1 MADTPLRVIIIGAGI
16 GGLAL
21 GQALAGAGVDVQIH
35 ERNHNAADWLQGYR
49 LNINPHGARALH
61 QCLPAPLWE
70 AFVATSVAP
79 PAGITFRTER
89 LTELLTLRRDDMIG
103 GSADPAR
110 GQYGVSR
117 LVLRNLLLAG
127 LHDVVRF
134 GATFERYTVGDNGRI
149 TAHFTDGSTAT
160 GDVLIGAD
168 GANSR
173 VRGQYL
179 PRAGRVETAAA
190 SIAGRL
196 PLTPQTRSWLP
207 EHLANGMTLVM
218 PPAGMSVFA
227 AAFAGRAQLT
237 EAIRDGHDL
246 AGLGVDPDRM
256 LDDLEDYLL
265 WSVIAHHQ
273 AYPAGAAS
281 LDGAGCKEVAQEM
294 VRGCHP
300 ALRRMVAETAPAT
313 VRFLRFRQSTLI
325 EPWASSPVAVIGDAV
340 HNMPPVGGLG
350 ANTALR
356 DAAELSSR
364 LIAVRDRAD
373 LVPAIGGYEARMRD
387 YGYGAVRAAARN
399 TERAISSNAVARRMG
414 RAWFR
419 LCRAV
424 PALKRRSFGHEWDD
438 SPQRPD
444 PVRSQVSPAG
454 QP

>member
-70 AFVATSVAP
+70 AFVATSVAS

-127 LHDVVRF
+127 LPDVVRF

-218 PPAGMSVFA
+218 PPRCATPPSCRAGSSPCATASISLRRSA
-227 AAFAGRAQLT
+227 ATRHGCATTATAPCAPRPGTLSGRSRPTWSPAGWAGRGSGCAVPY
-237 EAIRDGHDL
+237 R
-246 AGLGVDPDRM
+246 P
-256 LDDLEDYLL
+256 
-265 WSVIAHHQ
+265 SS
-273 AYPAGAAS
+273 GAAS
-281 LDGAGCKEVAQEM
+281 VTSGT
-294 VRGCHP
+294 
-300 ALRRMVAETAPAT
+300 TARSDPIWCA
-313 VRFLRFRQSTLI
+313 RRFRQRVSPDLRINSDRGQMDSAVMGSSTQSDSQ
-325 EPWASSPVAVIGDAV
+325 PSPVVGVWAGAGRCSTTRVGATASS
-340 HNMPPVGGLG
+340 
-350 ANTALR
+350 
-356 DAAELSSR
+356 
-364 LIAVRDRAD
+364 
-373 LVPAIGGYEARMRD
+373 
-387 YGYGAVRAAARN
+387 
-399 TERAISSNAVARRMG
+399 
-414 RAWFR
+414 
-419 LCRAV
+419 
-424 PALKRRSFGHEWDD
+424 
-438 SPQRPD
+438 SPRID
-444 PVRSQVSPAG
+444 PTPSTIKE
-454 QP
+454 